1 MAVDFTH
8 ASPITT
14 TGWTAEYESRIRLGT
29 DQHYAALAV
38 SGSTYVAAYDFASV
52 GLQSGLAFDLGQLAS
67 PPSIE
72 PTVTFEEVE
81 AGNVKSSG
89 LFALTEEGITVSL
102 GVKEWNPEM
111 MELAIQNGSMDTVN
125 VNERLFR
132 AGGTCTIRNRPL
144 ELSAFNVG
152 CYAPAASDM
161 SAGIQ
166 GFILTIYGGYI
177 SSGFAIGELLPNE
190 TSTIELEYTGIPWL
204 QRALGNQLYNILAY

>member
-1 MAVDFTH
+1 MAIDFTH
-8 ASPITT
+8 ASPVVTT
-14 TGWTAEYESRIRLGT
+14 AYTAEFESRIRLGK
-29 DQHYAALAV
+29 DQHYAALV
-38 SGSTYVAAYDFASV
+38 VLGSTYTAVYDYAST
-52 GLQSGLAFDLGQLAS
+52 GLQTSQAFDLGQLAS

-89 LFALTEEGITVSL
+89 LFALTEEGITASL
-102 GVKEWNPEM
+102 AVKEWNPEM
-111 MELAIQNGSMDTVN
+111 MELAIQNGDMQTVN
-125 VNERLFR
+125 TDERLFR

-166 GFILTIYGGYI
+166 GFILTVYGGYI
-177 SSGFAIGELLPNE
+177 SSGFTIGELMPNE